1 MLRFV
6 RVLLAVLAIAGLTLA
21 IMAQSPSRPVLPRGW
36 KALGL
41 TDSQKAQVYKVQTD
55 YSAKI
60 ADLQKQIKDLR
71 AQEQADLQK
80 ILTQAQRDRLVELQ
94 KEKTNPTP
102 APKPEPKKPEEK
114 PPTKP

>member
-71 AQEQADLQK
+71 PGASRPAEDPDASSARSFGRTPKGEDQPHSGAQA
-80 ILTQAQRDRLVELQ
+80 
-94 KEKTNPTP
+94 
-102 APKPEPKKPEEK
+102 
-114 PPTKP
+114 